1 MTGSMM
7 DTEQIKQ
14 ELCQGDTALIHLL
27 SKDLEVSTSLTTG
40 TDMSGFF

>member
-1 MTGSMM
+1 M
-7 DTEQIKQ
+7 DTEQINQ

-27 SKDLEVSTSLTTG
+27 SKDLAVFTLLTTG